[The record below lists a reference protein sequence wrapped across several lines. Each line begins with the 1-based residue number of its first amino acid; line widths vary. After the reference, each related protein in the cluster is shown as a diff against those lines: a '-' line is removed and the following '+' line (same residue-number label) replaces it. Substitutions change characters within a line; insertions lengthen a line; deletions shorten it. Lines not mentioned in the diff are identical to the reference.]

1 MEVELLEIQNFLA
14 QHSPFNLLP
23 DGFLKMLPEQ
33 LEVIY
38 LKRGKAFPPRDNHF
52 YVVRSGALELCAG
65 GGKVC
70 EQLDEG
76 GVYAASCALLDV
88 ENFECGRAI
97 EDTLLYM
104 GDCELL
110 YRLSQDVDEFG
121 DYFTTSLRERLKKA
135 VANLQP
141 DSGFEVAN
149 NQLVSEVIRYAPV
162 CVESH
167 EDIQTAAAAMSE
179 KGVSSL
185 LITEQNRLVGIITDR
200 DIRRRFVAQGL
211 PFNTPVNQL
220 MTRAPYTIEADTPV
234 SEALLH
240 MTRLGVH
247 HLPVTGEENRA
258 EVLGMFT
265 ATDVVLNQGGN
276 AALLATSIGKSKDLD
291 ELVES
296 SGRIPALHRQLV
308 RSGAN
313 SAQIGETLSH
323 MTDAITVRLLQL
335 AEQKLG
341 PAPVP
346 YVWLAGGSQGRGEQ
360 SSHSDQDNA
369 LLISDRMQPEHD
381 DYFEEMARIVTD
393 GLNACGFVYCPGEA
407 MASNPQWRQP
417 LAKWAQYFDRWIM
430 SPEPMALM
438 LSSIWFDL
446 RPVHGEFELFHQLQ
460 ERVLPKAQKSQ
471 FFLAYMMSNAM
482 QHRPPLGFFRQ
493 FVLVHDGQHDA
504 TLDLKHTGIVPV
516 TDIARVLA
524 LAGGISEVNTLKRLA
539 IAAEKGLLSE
549 EMAENLEDA
558 LGLISGLRVQ
568 HQAEQIARG
577 ESANNFLDPED
588 LASLE
593 RDHLKDAFRVIQT
606 QQEVMTKR
614 YGADNLR

>member
-14 QHSPFNLLP
+14 ELRPFNLLP
-23 DGFLKMLPEQ
+23 EETLKLLPEQ
-33 LEVIY
+33 LEIIY
-38 LKRGKAFPPRDNHF
+38 LKRGKHFPPHDNRF
-52 YVVRSGALELCAG
+52 YVVRSGALEFCQGVGRA
-65 GGKVC
+65 C
-70 EQLDEG
+70 EPLEEG
-76 GVYAASCALLDV
+76 GVYASSCALLDV
-88 ENFECGRAI
+88 DEFENGRAL

-110 YRLSQDVDEFG
+110 YHLSQEVDEFG
-121 DYFTTSLRERLKKA
+121 DYFTSSVRERLRKA

-141 DSGFEVAN
+141 ETGFELNN
-149 NQLVSEVIRYAPV
+149 NQRVSEVIRYGPV
-162 CVESH
+162 CIASH
-167 EDIQTAAAAMSE
+167 ESIQAAAAGMTE

-185 LITEQNRLVGIITDR
+185 LITEKDKLVGIITDQDLR
-200 DIRRRFVAQGL
+200 KRCIAPGL
-211 PFNTPVNQL
+211 SFDTPVSEI
-220 MTRAPYTIEADTPV
+220 MTREPYTIEQDISV

-247 HLPVTGEENRA
+247 HLPVMGEE

-276 AALLATSIGKSKDLD
+276 AALLATSIGKARDIDDLI
-291 ELVES
+291 ES
-296 SGRIPALHRQLV
+296 CTRIPALHHQLV

-313 SAQIGETLSH
+313 SAQLGETLSH

-335 AEQKLG
+335 AEEQLG

-369 LLISDRMQPEHD
+369 LLIADEMQAEHG

-393 GLNACGFVYCPGEA
+393 GLDACGFVYCPGEA
-407 MASNPQWRQP
+407 MASNPKWRQP
-417 LAKWAQYFDRWIM
+417 LSKWIGYFDRWIL

-446 RPVHGEFELFHQLQ
+446 RPVHGDFQLFDRLQ
-460 ERVLPKAQKSQ
+460 ATILPKARGSH
-471 FFLAYMMSNAM
+471 FFLAYMMANAM
-482 QHRPPLGFFRQ
+482 KHRPPLGFFRQ
-493 FVLVHDGQHDA
+493 FVLVHDGQHND

-524 LAGGISEVNTLKRLA
+524 LAGGIEEVNTLRRLQR
-539 IAAEKGLLSE
+539 AAEQDLLSK
-549 EMAENLEDA
+549 EMAENLQDA
-558 LGLISGLRVQ
+558 LKLISGLRVR

-577 ESANNFLDPED
+577 EQADNFLNPND

-593 RDHLKDAFRVIQT
+593 RGHLKDAFRVIQT

-614 YGADNLR
+614 YGAENLR